1 MARPSR
7 GSGHTL
13 TILQLL
19 SMAALCEAHHFN
31 KQIEVLRGRPTQ
43 PIMASIKFSRS
54 LLLLVALIKCSL
66 TSEINRKI
74 TKYSNTHIISKILFP
89 HSIHWYIHLYLIYFS
104 SYFSSIHVLHLYTH
118 LIHYY
123 YTTQLI

>member
-54 LLLLVALIKCSL
+54 LLLLVALIKCSM

-74 TKYSNTHIISKILFP
+74 TKYSNTHIISKYYFLIPFIDIFINIS
-89 HSIHWYIHLYLIYFS
+89 SISHLISLPFMCYIHTHI
-104 SYFSSIHVLHLYTH
+104 SYTIIILLS
-118 LIHYY
+118 
-123 YTTQLI
+123 